1 MNEIGKKNEFV
12 IGKKKLLKESAPL
25 LSRGRKSTKIKFYD
39 SITRRYFQYATVFID
54 WSLHCM
60 KCWLHMFC
68 VTPKFDSFRMTDLNL
83 AFNRFPNSNFEVLLK
98 IISLD
103 KYRKLF
109 LLPIQC
115 EAKPF
120 LFIMNFAIASVK
132 NVEHVDFTP
141 DMIAHAEI
149 VCGSNWSSFA
159 DDDDVDTLKRKEKTR
174 TETHIMTHTI
184 YVEKSES
191 LCRNNHEIY
200 V

>member
-1 MNEIGKKNEFV
+1 MKFEKKNEFV

-149 VCGSNWSSFA
+149 VWGSNWSSFA